1 MKVMVCLERE
11 SVKQQISV
19 AVHGFF
25 SMSVFHSSPSI
36 LHRHLFKV
44 MGGGG
49 GGCCRGAVEVSL
61 DVI

>member
-36 LHRHLFKV
+36 LHRHLFKLMV
-44 MGGGG
+44 GGGLQGCSG
-49 GGCCRGAVEVSL
+49 GVT
-61 DVI
+61 